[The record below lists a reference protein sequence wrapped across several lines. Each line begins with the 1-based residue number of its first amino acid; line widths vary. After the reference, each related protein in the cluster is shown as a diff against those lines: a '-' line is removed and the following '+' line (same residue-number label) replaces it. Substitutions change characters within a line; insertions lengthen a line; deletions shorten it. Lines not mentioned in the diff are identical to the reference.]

1 MKSQQAALIAFL
13 SHLALAS
20 PAWANADELP
30 PGIVAPIT
38 EQKGKGGITEI
49 KASTL
54 PAAVVAAIQAANLE
68 DLVTVTGNVTR
79 TEPIIR
85 VKNLVFQPGAALQW
99 KFPRNGTGGFVV
111 IAAQR
116 LVLNVPA
123 APAQVGKL
131 QMQPDL
137 NLVELNGSA
146 GSPGPGGAS
155 PGDDSGRPGGNGTI
169 GGTGTPG
176 SSYQYPTVYIVFRD
190 LVLNSANPSTVPAL
204 RIEGNGLRGGDGGT
218 GGPGGAGGTGATGT
232 PGNAE
237 NIGGVIPIRTCT
249 AGPGRGGN
257 GGNGGPGG
265 RGGDAGTGGNGAT
278 LVYASPSSQWSG
290 LDRLEVSLVKGVPGN
305 PGGPGSP
312 GGGGQEGGGGHKPHE
327 CPNGGGSGNRGSS
340 ANPANAGPGSPSTP
354 GKDGA
359 QFLIDRPNT
368 DLW

>member
-1 MKSQQAALIAFL
+1 MNTQRALLIAIL
-13 SHLALAS
+13 SQLPLTSHALA
-20 PAWANADELP
+20 NAQELP

-38 EQKGKGGITEI
+38 EQKGNNGITEI

-54 PAAVVAAIQAANLE
+54 PAAVVSAIQAANLE

-99 KFPRNGTGGFVV
+99 KFPRNGTSSFVV

-116 LVLNVPA
+116 LVLNVPTP
-123 APAQVGKL
+123 PAQVGKL
-131 QMQPDL
+131 QLLPDIGL
-137 NLVELNGSA
+137 AELNGSA
-146 GSPGPGGAS
+146 GSPGPAGSS
-155 PGDDSGRPGGNGTI
+155 PGDDSGRSGGNGTI
-169 GGTGTPG
+169 GGTGTMG
-176 SSYQYPTVYIVFRD
+176 GSYQYPTVYIVFRD

-204 RIEGNGLRGGDGGT
+204 RIEGGGLRGGDGGP
-218 GGPGGAGGTGATGT
+218 GGPGGPGGSGATGT

-278 LVYASPSSQWSG
+278 LVYAAPNSQWSG
-290 LDRLEVSLVKGVPGN
+290 LDRLEVSLVKGGPGN
-305 PGGPGSP
+305 PGGPGSA

-327 CPNGGGSGNRGSS
+327 CPNGGGSGSRGST
-340 ANPANAGPGSPSTP
+340 ANPANAGPGSPGAP

-359 QFLIDRPNT
+359 QFLIDRANS